1 MNFKEIYEKSLNDAQ
16 PTYIP
21 SSNFSSKPIM
31 TTGII
36 SPESTICIQP
46 IFGVEFGLDEDG
58 MSKIIEMLE
67 NRWNIKTESERKN
80 LLSVLTDIYSITE
93 EYLGGH
99 GIPPI
104 RQKAYLK
111 ATDNRLNL
119 SQIKGKNIGLC
130 AERAAI
136 GHQLLSILER
146 AGLINFESF
155 LINSHM
161 TVNTREPHSFIIL
174 KHKKDSSKQY
184 IFDIENPLEYKTS
197 EYSEP
202 KLGIALYSLK
212 EEEYQAFKAGKSISP
227 QSIYEQFGMSVV
239 SAKRFYGDEEYSQ
252 GKENERQL

>member
-1 MNFKEIYEKSLNDAQ
+1 MNFNEIYEDSLVDAQ
-16 PTYIP
+16 KIYIE

-46 IFGVEFGLDEDG
+46 MFGIEFELDKDG
-58 MSKIIEMLE
+58 MSGIIKMLE
-67 NRWNIKTESERKN
+67 NKWTAKTESERKN

-99 GIPPI
+99 GISAT
-104 RQKAYLK
+104 RQNAYFQ

-119 SQIKGKNIGLC
+119 SEIKGKNIGLC

-146 AGLINFESF
+146 AGLTNFKSF
-155 LINSHM
+155 LTNSHM
-161 TVNTREPHSFIIL
+161 TTDTREPHSFIVL

-197 EYSEP
+197 ESSEP
-202 KLGIALYSLK
+202 KLGIALYPMT
-212 EEEYQAFKAGKSISP
+212 EEEYEAFKEGKSIVP
-227 QSIYEQFGMSVV
+227 QSIYEQFGMQVV
-239 SAKRFYGDEEYSQ
+239 SAKRFYGDENQE
-252 GKENERQL
+252 KER

>member
-1 MNFKEIYEKSLNDAQ
+1 MNFNEIYEDSLVDAQ
-16 PTYIP
+16 KIYIE

-46 IFGVEFGLDEDG
+46 MFGIEFELDKDG
-58 MSKIIEMLE
+58 MSEIIKMLE
-67 NRWNIKTESERKN
+67 NKWTAKTESERKN

-99 GIPPI
+99 GISAT
-104 RQKAYLK
+104 RQNAYFQ
-111 ATDNRLNL
+111 ATDNRLNF
-119 SQIKGKNIGLC
+119 SEIKGKNIGLC

-146 AGLINFESF
+146 AGLTNFKSF
-155 LINSHM
+155 LTNSHM
-161 TVNTREPHSFIIL
+161 TTDTREPHSFIVL

-197 EYSEP
+197 ESSEP
-202 KLGIALYSLK
+202 KLGIALYPMT
-212 EEEYQAFKAGKSISP
+212 EEEYEAFKEGKSIVP
-227 QSIYEQFGMSVV
+227 QSIYEQFGMQVV
-239 SAKRFYGDEEYSQ
+239 SAKRFYGDENQE
-252 GKENERQL
+252 KER

>member
-1 MNFKEIYEKSLNDAQ
+1 MNFREIYEKSLVDAKKE
-16 PTYIP
+16 YIQ

-46 IFGVEFGLDEDG
+46 TFNIEFGLDKAG
-58 MSKIIEMLE
+58 MNKIIEMLE
-67 NRWNIKTESERKN
+67 NRWNTKTESERKN
-80 LLSVLTDIYSITE
+80 LLSILTDIYSITE

-99 GIPPI
+99 GIPAT
-104 RQKAYLK
+104 RQNAYFQ

-119 SQIKGKNIGLC
+119 SEIKGKNIGLC

-146 AGLINFESF
+146 AGLTNFESF
-155 LINSHM
+155 LTNSHM
-161 TVNTREPHSFIIL
+161 TTDTREPHSFIVL

-197 EYSEP
+197 ESSEP
-202 KLGIALYSLK
+202 MLGIALYPMT
-212 EEEYQAFKAGKSISP
+212 EEEYEAFKEGKSIDP

-239 SAKRFYGDEEYSQ
+239 SAKRLYGDEDQ
-252 GKENERQL
+252 IKVINI

>member
-1 MNFKEIYEKSLNDAQ
+1 MNFNEIYEDSLVDAQ
-16 PTYIP
+16 KIYIE

-46 IFGVEFGLDEDG
+46 MFGIEFELDKDG
-58 MSKIIEMLE
+58 MSEIIKMLE
-67 NRWNIKTESERKN
+67 NKWTAKTESERKN

-99 GIPPI
+99 GISAT
-104 RQKAYLK
+104 RQNAYFQ

-119 SQIKGKNIGLC
+119 SEIKGKNIGLC

-146 AGLINFESF
+146 AGLTNFKSF
-155 LINSHM
+155 LTNSHM
-161 TVNTREPHSFIIL
+161 TTDTREPHSFIVL

-197 EYSEP
+197 ESSEP
-202 KLGIALYSLK
+202 KLGIALYPMT
-212 EEEYQAFKAGKSISP
+212 EEEYEAFKEGKSIVP
-227 QSIYEQFGMSVV
+227 QSIYEQFGMQVV
-239 SAKRFYGDEEYSQ
+239 SAKRFYGDENQE
-252 GKENERQL
+252 KER

>member
-1 MNFKEIYEKSLNDAQ
+1 MNFNEIYENSLVDAQ
-16 PTYIP
+16 KIYIE

-46 IFGVEFGLDEDG
+46 MFGIEFELDKDG
-58 MSKIIEMLE
+58 MSEIIKMLE
-67 NRWNIKTESERKN
+67 NKWTAKTESERKN

-99 GIPPI
+99 GISAT
-104 RQKAYLK
+104 RQNAYFQ

-119 SQIKGKNIGLC
+119 SEIKGKNIGLC

-136 GHQLLSILER
+136 GHQLLSILEG
-146 AGLINFESF
+146 AGLTNFKSF
-155 LINSHM
+155 LTNSHM
-161 TVNTREPHSFIIL
+161 TTDTREPHSFIVL

-197 EYSEP
+197 ESSEP
-202 KLGIALYSLK
+202 KLGIALYPMT
-212 EEEYQAFKAGKSISP
+212 EEEYEAFKEGKSIVP
-227 QSIYEQFGMSVV
+227 QSIYEQFGMQVV
-239 SAKRFYGDEEYSQ
+239 SAKRFYGDENQE
-252 GKENERQL
+252 KER

>member
-1 MNFKEIYEKSLNDAQ
+1 MNFNEIYENSLVDAQ
-16 PTYIP
+16 KIYIE

-46 IFGVEFGLDEDG
+46 MFGIEFELDKDG
-58 MSKIIEMLE
+58 MSEIIKMLE
-67 NRWNIKTESERKN
+67 NKWTAKTESERKN

-99 GIPPI
+99 GISET
-104 RQKAYLK
+104 RQNAYFQ

-119 SQIKGKNIGLC
+119 SEIKGKNIGLC

-146 AGLINFESF
+146 AGLTNFKSF
-155 LINSHM
+155 LTNSHM
-161 TVNTREPHSFIIL
+161 TTDTREPHSFIVL

-197 EYSEP
+197 ESSEP
-202 KLGIALYSLK
+202 KLGIALYPMT
-212 EEEYQAFKAGKSISP
+212 EEEYKAFKEGKSIVP
-227 QSIYEQFGMSVV
+227 QSIYEQFEMQVV
-239 SAKRFYGDEEYSQ
+239 SAKRFYGDENQE
-252 GKENERQL
+252 KER

>member
-1 MNFKEIYEKSLNDAQ
+1 MNFNEIYGNSLVDAQ
-16 PTYIP
+16 KIYIE

-46 IFGVEFGLDEDG
+46 MFGIEFELDKDG
-58 MSKIIEMLE
+58 MSEIIKMLE
-67 NRWNIKTESERKN
+67 NKWTAKTESERKN

-99 GIPPI
+99 GISAT
-104 RQKAYLK
+104 RQNAYFQ

-119 SQIKGKNIGLC
+119 SEIKGKNIGLC

-146 AGLINFESF
+146 AGLTNFKSF
-155 LINSHM
+155 LTNSHM
-161 TVNTREPHSFIIL
+161 TTDTREPHSFIVL

-197 EYSEP
+197 ESSEP
-202 KLGIALYSLK
+202 KLGIALYPMT
-212 EEEYQAFKAGKSISP
+212 EEEYEAFKEGKSIVP
-227 QSIYEQFGMSVV
+227 QSIYEQFGMQVV
-239 SAKRFYGDEEYSQ
+239 SAKRFYGDENQE
-252 GKENERQL
+252 KER

>member
-1 MNFKEIYEKSLNDAQ
+1 MNFNEIYENSLVDAQ
-16 PTYIP
+16 KIYIE

-46 IFGVEFGLDEDG
+46 MFGIEFELDKDG
-58 MSKIIEMLE
+58 MSEIIKMLE
-67 NRWNIKTESERKN
+67 NKWTAKTESERKN

-99 GIPPI
+99 GISAT
-104 RQKAYLK
+104 RQNAYFQ

-119 SQIKGKNIGLC
+119 SEIKGKNIGLC

-146 AGLINFESF
+146 AGLTNFKSF
-155 LINSHM
+155 LTNSHM
-161 TVNTREPHSFIIL
+161 TTDTREPHSFIVL

-197 EYSEP
+197 ESSEP
-202 KLGIALYSLK
+202 KLGIALYPMT
-212 EEEYQAFKAGKSISP
+212 EEEYKAFKEGKSIVP
-227 QSIYEQFGMSVV
+227 QSIYEQFGMQVV
-239 SAKRFYGDEEYSQ
+239 SAKRFYGDENQE
-252 GKENERQL
+252 KER

>member
-1 MNFKEIYEKSLNDAQ
+1 MNFNEIYENSLVDAQ
-16 PTYIP
+16 KIYIE

-46 IFGVEFGLDEDG
+46 MFGIEFELDKDG
-58 MSKIIEMLE
+58 MSEIIKMLE
-67 NRWNIKTESERKN
+67 NKWTAKTESERKN

-99 GIPPI
+99 GISAT
-104 RQKAYLK
+104 RQNAYFQ

-119 SQIKGKNIGLC
+119 SEIKGKNIGLC

-146 AGLINFESF
+146 AGLTNFKSF
-155 LINSHM
+155 LTNSHM
-161 TVNTREPHSFIIL
+161 TTDTREPHSFIVL
-174 KHKKDSSKQY
+174 KHKKDLSKQY

-197 EYSEP
+197 ESSEP
-202 KLGIALYSLK
+202 KLGIALYPMT
-212 EEEYQAFKAGKSISP
+212 EEEYEAFKEGKSIVP
-227 QSIYEQFGMSVV
+227 QSIYEQFGMQVV
-239 SAKRFYGDEEYSQ
+239 SAKRFYGDENQE
-252 GKENERQL
+252 KER

>member
-1 MNFKEIYEKSLNDAQ
+1 MNFNEIYENSLVDAQ
-16 PTYIP
+16 KIYIE

-46 IFGVEFGLDEDG
+46 MFGIEFELDKDG
-58 MSKIIEMLE
+58 MSEIIKMLE
-67 NRWNIKTESERKN
+67 NKWTAKTESERKN

-99 GIPPI
+99 GISAT
-104 RQKAYLK
+104 RQNAYFQ

-119 SQIKGKNIGLC
+119 SEIKGKNIGLC

-146 AGLINFESF
+146 AGLTNFKSF
-155 LINSHM
+155 LTNSQM
-161 TVNTREPHSFIIL
+161 TTDTREPHSFIVL

-197 EYSEP
+197 ESSEP
-202 KLGIALYSLK
+202 KLGIALYPMT
-212 EEEYQAFKAGKSISP
+212 EEEYEAFKEGKSIVP
-227 QSIYEQFGMSVV
+227 QSIYEQFGMQVV
-239 SAKRFYGDEEYSQ
+239 SAKRFYGDENQE
-252 GKENERQL
+252 KER

>member
-1 MNFKEIYEKSLNDAQ
+1 MNFNEIYENSLVDTQ
-16 PTYIP
+16 KIYIE

-46 IFGVEFGLDEDG
+46 MFGIEFELDKDG
-58 MSKIIEMLE
+58 MSEIIKMLE
-67 NRWNIKTESERKN
+67 NKWTAKTESERKN

-99 GIPPI
+99 GISAT
-104 RQKAYLK
+104 RQNAYFQ

-119 SQIKGKNIGLC
+119 SEIKGKNIGLC

-146 AGLINFESF
+146 AGLTNFKSF
-155 LINSHM
+155 LTNSHM
-161 TVNTREPHSFIIL
+161 TTDTREPHSFIVL

-197 EYSEP
+197 ESSEP
-202 KLGIALYSLK
+202 KLGIALYPMT
-212 EEEYQAFKAGKSISP
+212 EEEYEAFKEGKSIVP
-227 QSIYEQFGMSVV
+227 QSIYEQFGMQVV
-239 SAKRFYGDEEYSQ
+239 SAKRFYGDENQE
-252 GKENERQL
+252 KER

>member
-1 MNFKEIYEKSLNDAQ
+1 MNFKEIYEKSLVDAQ
-16 PTYIP
+16 KKYIE

-46 IFGVEFGLDEDG
+46 VFGIEFELDKDG

-67 NRWNIKTESERKN
+67 NRWDVKTESERNN

-99 GIPPI
+99 GISTT
-104 RQKAYLK
+104 RQKAYFQ
-111 ATDNRLNL
+111 APDNRLNL
-119 SQIKGKNIGLC
+119 SEIKGKNIGLC

-136 GHQLLSILER
+136 GHQLLTILER
-146 AGLINFESF
+146 AGLTNFESF
-155 LINSHM
+155 FTNSHM
-161 TVNTREPHSFIIL
+161 TTDTREPHSFIVL
-174 KHKKDSSKQY
+174 KHKKDLSKQY

-197 EYSEP
+197 ESSEP
-202 KLGIALYSLK
+202 KLGIALYHMT
-212 EEEYQAFKAGKSISP
+212 EEEYAAFKEGKNIVP

-239 SAKRFYGDEEYSQ
+239 SAKRFYGDENQE
-252 GKENERQL
+252 KER

>member
-1 MNFKEIYEKSLNDAQ
+1 
-16 PTYIP
+16 
-21 SSNFSSKPIM
+21 M

-46 IFGVEFGLDEDG
+46 MCGIEFELDKDG
-58 MSKIIEMLE
+58 MSEIIEMLE
-67 NRWNIKTESERKN
+67 NRWAVKTESERKN

-99 GIPPI
+99 GISAT
-104 RQKAYLK
+104 RQNAYLQ

-119 SQIKGKNIGLC
+119 SEIKGKNIGLC

-146 AGLINFESF
+146 AGLTNFESF
-155 LINSHM
+155 LTNSHM
-161 TVNTREPHSFIIL
+161 ITDTREPHSFIVL

-184 IFDIENPLEYKTS
+184 IFDIENPLEYKIS
-197 EYSEP
+197 ESSEP
-202 KLGIALYSLK
+202 KLGIALYPMT
-212 EEEYQAFKAGKSISP
+212 EEEYEAFKEGKSIAP

-239 SAKRFYGDEEYSQ
+239 SAKRFYGDENQE
-252 GKENERQL
+252 KER

>member
-1 MNFKEIYEKSLNDAQ
+1 MNFNEIYENSLVDAQ
-16 PTYIP
+16 KIYIE

-46 IFGVEFGLDEDG
+46 MFGIEFELDKDG
-58 MSKIIEMLE
+58 MSEIIKMLE
-67 NRWNIKTESERKN
+67 NKWTAKTESERKN

-99 GIPPI
+99 GISAT
-104 RQKAYLK
+104 RQNAYFQ

-119 SQIKGKNIGLC
+119 SEIKGKNIGLC

-146 AGLINFESF
+146 AGLTNFKSF
-155 LINSHM
+155 LTNSHM
-161 TVNTREPHSFIIL
+161 TTDTREPHSFIVL

-197 EYSEP
+197 ESSEP
-202 KLGIALYSLK
+202 KLGIALYPMT
-212 EEEYQAFKAGKSISP
+212 EEEYEAFKEGKSIVP
-227 QSIYEQFGMSVV
+227 QSIYEQFGMQVV
-239 SAKRFYGDEEYSQ
+239 SAKRFYGDENQE
-252 GKENERQL
+252 KER